1 MSGFNFTF
9 SERKPSFE
17 HSEMEETALKFGP
30 EWIRA
35 LTQTNGVA
43 APVPSTGVTKYKL
56 AKYRYGREEMLAMFD
71 QNVPMPDSLREFQ
84 QLAVENT
91 QPPLA
96 LVTMTEEEQRVWA
109 RSVNSDAVLRLTVG
123 KGAVPGAGPGRGA
136 RGGSVDRGRGRGR
149 GSGYQR
155 GIGEEEG
162 QFGAFIRPRPFE
174 RSHSL
179 SERDQRWDE
188 RDKKPERPF
197 VGRTSYD
204 GDTFRKENAPAGS
217 GGGGSVAGTAASAGR
232 ATSDNWRSSSGS
244 HAEEDDNWRS
254 GGGRAASSE
263 KWKSWRN
270 HSKAD
275 CDGDDGPPHAV
286 ANGPLKKD
294 LGRHWLEEHGGGGSH
309 SSEQLPEW
317 IQDQGDT
324 EKVGCFDAKGAFVD
338 TKDSEEESWEN
349 DLLPAPPK
357 LEALP
362 KREEKRSQEPP
373 PPRVSHPSEPSVEK
387 PKSPPAPV
395 PVPSS
400 PQKTESAPPRS
411 PPKPIPPAPTLHTVA
426 PAQMKPVEDDA
437 SKVVSTSPKDDSFA
451 HLAKAAE
458 NMMAEW
464 TAEEEK
470 KYVSQT
476 VGGEHNLP
484 EHLYRWLYKDPQG
497 DIQGPFSSAE
507 MMEWFQ
513 AGYFTMDLMVK
524 RVCDAAFSKLGTL
537 IKSWD
542 VVPFIATQQPPP
554 LKVPHGAELGVPSSM
569 GLGGLPHPGLPNMP
583 PGQMN
588 YALQQ
593 QYMQEVYR
601 LAAMQQIQNSLKTN
615 EAFANLSPVD
625 QNRICLQY
633 YMATHSLSRPA
644 GFGDQTPLMNLL
656 SSVGPPPMFGLPP
669 SLMKDP
675 QTDASWPPQPVTT
688 ASATPVP
695 ESRGTSVW
703 DADSSIVSASLAM
716 PAPPTRNIMETLW
729 QQHQQLASQSL
740 LAEQM
745 RAKEEEDRRTREL
758 QKQARLEEER
768 RLMEERRLLEERRK
782 EEEEQK
788 RRQQEAEALRKE
800 EEERR
805 KREEEELRKRL
816 EEEERQRK
824 VEEQKRKLEE
834 QKRKLEEHKRKIE
847 EQKRKEEQRQLEEEM
862 LRQQRIEEERRRA
875 LEVEKRKEEERRAA
889 EEARKA
895 EEKKRQEKARQAA
908 ATAAAVQ
915 AAAAAQAQSTQPVK
929 KSPSKVSVIDA
940 DEFMALRQP
949 PKPQPKVEPAKPE
962 KPQGPVWGGKAS
974 QPASSSALS
983 LAEIQR
989 VQEEKERNLAAE
1001 RLQQQRKQQQ
1011 AMQQAMLLQQQQQQ
1025 HKATLTWASRAQASS
1040 SGAVKSLS
1048 EIQQEEAERADKMKK
1063 AQQQQRQQQQIMRQQ
1078 ESSILQLG
1086 GAWGSST
1093 NNLLKSFN
1101 NSFQY
1106 LDLVPDEDSSRG
1118 FWDEAAT
1125 AAPPAAKPAPKQA
1138 AKPASSF
1145 PSLGGGASS
1154 SSSTGRSSKGQQSK
1168 RAEEQVMKLFEEHAK
1183 AAPTDELTA
1192 WCVQRL
1198 SGIQSYLDIPT
1209 VVAIL
1214 KDVESPAEVQEYVH
1228 NFFGSSQDTTD
1239 FVRQFLQKREQYQKA
1254 GSALKTD
1261 EAFTVPI
1268 VSSASSAT
1276 GAAAATVANDGF
1288 MAARSK
1294 KKKKKMQKV
1303 DSSLLGFTVQADP
1316 TRLNAGEIDRV
1327 EGL

>member
-1 MSGFNFTF
+1 
-9 SERKPSFE
+9 
-17 HSEMEETALKFGP
+17 
-30 EWIRA
+30 
-35 LTQTNGVA
+35 
-43 APVPSTGVTKYKL
+43 
-56 AKYRYGREEMLAMFD
+56 
-71 QNVPMPDSLREFQ
+71 
-84 QLAVENT
+84 
-91 QPPLA
+91 
-96 LVTMTEEEQRVWA
+96 
-109 RSVNSDAVLRLTVG
+109 
-123 KGAVPGAGPGRGA
+123 
-136 RGGSVDRGRGRGR
+136 
-149 GSGYQR
+149 
-155 GIGEEEG
+155 
-162 QFGAFIRPRPFE
+162 
-174 RSHSL
+174 
-179 SERDQRWDE
+179 
-188 RDKKPERPF
+188 
-197 VGRTSYD
+197 
-204 GDTFRKENAPAGS
+204 
-217 GGGGSVAGTAASAGR
+217 
-232 ATSDNWRSSSGS
+232 
-244 HAEEDDNWRS
+244 
-254 GGGRAASSE
+254 
-263 KWKSWRN
+263 
-270 HSKAD
+270 
-275 CDGDDGPPHAV
+275 
-286 ANGPLKKD
+286 
-294 LGRHWLEEHGGGGSH
+294 
-309 SSEQLPEW
+309 
-317 IQDQGDT
+317 
-324 EKVGCFDAKGAFVD
+324 
-338 TKDSEEESWEN
+338 
-349 DLLPAPPK
+349 
-357 LEALP
+357 
-362 KREEKRSQEPP
+362 
-373 PPRVSHPSEPSVEK
+373 
-387 PKSPPAPV
+387 
-395 PVPSS
+395 
-400 PQKTESAPPRS
+400 
-411 PPKPIPPAPTLHTVA
+411 
-426 PAQMKPVEDDA
+426 
-437 SKVVSTSPKDDSFA
+437 
-451 HLAKAAE
+451 
-458 NMMAEW
+458 
-464 TAEEEK
+464 
-470 KYVSQT
+470 
-476 VGGEHNLP
+476 
-484 EHLYRWLYKDPQG
+484 
-497 DIQGPFSSAE
+497 

-745 RAKEEEDRRTREL
+745 RAKEEEDQRTREL
-758 QKQARLEEER
+758 QKQARLEEEL

-816 EEEERQRK
+816 EEEEHQRK

-962 KPQGPVWGGKAS
+962 KPQGPVRKA
-974 QPASSSALS
+974 ASC
-983 LAEIQR
+983 
-989 VQEEKERNLAAE
+989 N
-1001 RLQQQRKQQQ
+1001 
-1011 AMQQAMLLQQQQQQ
+1011 
-1025 HKATLTWASRAQASS
+1025 
-1040 SGAVKSLS
+1040 
-1048 EIQQEEAERADKMKK
+1048 
-1063 AQQQQRQQQQIMRQQ
+1063 
-1078 ESSILQLG
+1078 LG

>member
-1 MSGFNFTF
+1 
-9 SERKPSFE
+9 
-17 HSEMEETALKFGP
+17 MEETALKFGP

-43 APVPSTGVTKYKL
+43 APAPSTGVTKYKL
-56 AKYRYGREEMLAMFD
+56 ANYRYGREEMLAMFD

-96 LVTMTEEEQRVWA
+96 LVTMTEEEQRVWS

-155 GIGEEEG
+155 GIGEDEG

-188 RDKKPERPF
+188 RDKKPDRPF

-217 GGGGSVAGTAASAGR
+217 GGGGSAAGTAASASR
-232 ATSDNWRSSSGS
+232 ATNDNWRAATSG
-244 HAEEDDNWRS
+244 HAEEDDNWRGS
-254 GGGRAASSE
+254 GRGQTE

-270 HSKAD
+270 HSKG
-275 CDGDDGPPHAV
+275 DGDADDVLPPAV

-294 LGRHWLEEHGGGGSH
+294 LGRHWLEEHGGSH

-338 TKDSEEESWEN
+338 TKDIEEESWEN
-349 DLLPAPPK
+349 DVLPVRTPHPPD
-357 LEALP
+357 ARAHP

-373 PPRVSHPSEPSVEK
+373 PGVSHLSEPPVEK

-395 PVPSS
+395 PVPSQ
-400 PQKTESAPPRS
+400 PQKTESSPPRS
-411 PPKPIPPAPTLHTVA
+411 PPKPIPPAPTLHTIA
-426 PAQMKPVEDDA
+426 PVEMKATVDDTT
-437 SKVVSTSPKDDSFA
+437 KVVSTSPKDDSFA

-470 KYVSQT
+470 KFVSHS
-476 VGGEHNLP
+476 VAGEHNLP

-537 IKSWD
+537 IKSWN
-542 VVPFIATQQPPP
+542 VVPFVATQQPPP
-554 LKVPHGAELGVPSSM
+554 LKVPLGAELGVPSGM
-569 GLGGLPHPGLPNMP
+569 GLGGLPHPGLPNLP

-601 LAAMQQIQNSLKTN
+601 VAAMQQIQNSLKTN
-615 EAFANLSPVD
+615 EAFANLSPMD

-633 YMATHSLSRPA
+633 YMASHSLSRPA

-656 SSVGPPPMFGLPP
+656 SSMGPPPVFGLPP
-669 SLMKDP
+669 SLMKEP
-675 QTDASWPPQPVTT
+675 QTEASWPPQPVTT
-688 ASATPVP
+688 ASATPAP

-716 PAPPTRNIMETLW
+716 PAAPSRNIMETLW
-729 QQHQQLASQSL
+729 QQQQLASQSI

-745 RAKEEEDRRTREL
+745 RAKEEEERRAQEL

-768 RLMEERRLLEERRK
+768 RLLEERRLMEERRK
-782 EEEEQK
+782 EEEEQN
-788 RRQQEAEALRKE
+788 RRQQEAEALRRKE
-800 EEERR
+800 EEERL

-816 EEEERQRK
+816 EEEEHQRK
-824 VEEQKRKLEE
+824 LEEQKRKLEE
-834 QKRKLEEHKRKIE
+834 QKRKLEEQKRKIE

-862 LRQQRIEEERRRA
+862 MRQQRIEEERRRA
-875 LEVEKRKEEERRAA
+875 LEVEKRKEEERKA
-889 EEARKA
+889 EEARKVA
-895 EEKKRQEKARQAA
+895 EEKKRQEKAKQAVAASAVITQAA
-908 ATAAAVQ
+908 AVVAAHSAP
-915 AAAAAQAQSTQPVK
+915 PVK

-940 DEFMALRQP
+940 DEFMALKQP
-949 PKPQPKVEPAKPE
+949 PKPQPKVEPPKPE

-1025 HKATLTWASRAQASS
+1025 QQQNKATLTWASRAQAPS
-1040 SGAVKSLS
+1040 SGSVKSLS
-1048 EIQQEEAERADKMKK
+1048 EIQQEEAERVDKMKK
-1063 AQQQQRQQQQIMRQQ
+1063 AQQQQRQQQQQVMRQQ
-1078 ESSILQLG
+1078 ESSILQLT
-1086 GAWGSST
+1086 GAWGSTS

-1106 LDLVPDEDSSRG
+1106 LDLISDEDPSRG

-1125 AAPPAAKPAPKQA
+1125 TAPSAAKPAPKQA
-1138 AKPASSF
+1138 AKPGSSF

-1198 SGIQSYLDIPT
+1198 GGIQSYLDIPT

-1228 NFFGSSQDTTD
+1228 NFFGNSQDTTD
-1239 FVRQFLQKREQYQKA
+1239 FVRQFLQKREQYQKT
-1254 GSALKTD
+1254 GSALKSD

-1268 VSSASSAT
+1268 VSSTSSAMGT
-1276 GAAAATVANDGF
+1276 AAAAAISSDGF
-1288 MAARSK
+1288 TAARSK
-1294 KKKKKMQKV
+1294 KKKKKMQKL